1 MNSIIKRRILNIAIV
16 LLLLANITTIGLFW
30 LRQEHNKP
38 PMPPNN
44 REGGAAGFLIKE
56 LNLDSAQV
64 GAYLSLKQEHGKAA
78 QENRDAVRLLKDS
91 LFAYLQLPNTGDSSI
106 QHIIQ
111 SLGEKEAA
119 ANFALFAHFKKL
131 RALCNET
138 QKKKFDAILFKA
150 IHMIEDGKKQRNMQ
164 APPQNSDLQKHD
176 TADRADNNRRKENRP
191 PPPRFG
197 ERPPH
202 REDESFDEHRPPPPP
217 NGDRPFP
224 PPNHP
229 PNARERDGHRPPPP
243 PPPTNG
249 KPIDKFE
256 K

>member
-1 MNSIIKRRILNIAIV
+1 MNSITKRRILNIAIV
-16 LLLLANITTIGLFW
+16 LLLLANITTIVLFW

-64 GAYLSLKQEHGKAA
+64 GTYLSLKQEHGKAA

-91 LFAYLQLPNTGDSSI
+91 LFAYLQLPITGDSSI
-106 QHIIQ
+106 QHILQ

-164 APPQNSDLQKHD
+164 
-176 TADRADNNRRKENRP
+176 
-191 PPPRFG
+191 
-197 ERPPH
+197 
-202 REDESFDEHRPPPPP
+202 
-217 NGDRPFP
+217 
-224 PPNHP
+224 
-229 PNARERDGHRPPPP
+229 
-243 PPPTNG
+243 
-249 KPIDKFE
+249 
-256 K
+256 

>member
-1 MNSIIKRRILNIAIV
+1 MNSITKSRILNIAIV

-30 LRQEHNKP
+30 IRQEDNKP
-38 PMPPNN
+38 PMPRNN

-56 LNLDSAQV
+56 LHLDSVQV

-78 QENRDAVRLLKDS
+78 QENRNAVRVLKDT
-91 LFAYLQLPNTGDSSI
+91 LFAYLQLPNTSDSSV
-106 QHIIQ
+106 QHIVQ
-111 SLGEKEAA
+111 SLGAKEAA

-138 QKKKFDAILFKA
+138 QKKKFDEILFKA
-150 IHMIEDGKKQRNMQ
+150 IHMIEDGKKHRNMQ
-164 APPQNSDLQKHD
+164 DSPPNDDLQKHD
-176 TADRADNNRRKENRP
+176 TTNHHENNRRKENKP

-202 REDESFDEHRPPPPP
+202 GADGSFDEHRPPPPP
-217 NGDRPFP
+217 HGHRPF

-229 PNARERDGHRPPPP
+229 PIRRERGEHRPPPP
-243 PPPTNG
+243 NKVENG
-249 KPIDKFE
+249 DE
-256 K
+256 

>member
-1 MNSIIKRRILNIAIV
+1 MNSITKRRILNIAIV
-16 LLLLANITTIGLFW
+16 LLLLANIITIGLFW

-56 LNLDSAQV
+56 LNLDSAQINT
-64 GAYLSLKQEHGKAA
+64 YLTLKEEHGKAA
-78 QENRDAVRLLKDS
+78 HESRNAVRLMKDT
-91 LFAYLQLPNTGDSSI
+91 LFAYLQLPNTSDSSVQQI
-106 QHIIQ
+106 VQ
-111 SLGEKEAA
+111 SLGAKEAA
-119 ANFALFAHFKKL
+119 ANLALFAHFKKL

-138 QKKKFDAILFKA
+138 QKKKFDEILFKA
-150 IHMIEDGKKQRNMQ
+150 IHMIEDGKRQRIMQ
-164 APPQNSDLQKHD
+164 APPPNNDFQKRD
-176 TADRADNNRRKENRP
+176 TTNYHENNRRKENRP

-202 REDESFDEHRPPPPP
+202 GADGSFDEHRPPPPP
-217 NGDRPFP
+217 HGQRPFP
-224 PPNHP
+224 PNYPLNE
-229 PNARERDGHRPPPP
+229 RERDGHRPAPP

-249 KPIDKFE
+249 KPSDKFE